1 MDKNKIITLA
11 LQKPNK
17 IVTLINVSD
26 NHVPKAD
33 LESNKNK
40 IPKAMVQHFPD
51 IQWGN
56 IDNNKQAK
64 ERNADELKGEAPSK
78 DTPRYEAED
87 GNSLPIIDEKE
98 SLTAEKK

>member
-1 MDKNKIITLA
+1 MTF
-11 LQKPNK
+11 
-17 IVTLINVSD
+17 INVSD
-26 NHVPKAD
+26 NYIPKAE
-33 LESNKNK
+33 LESNENK
-40 IPKAMVQHFPD
+40 SPKALAQHFPD
-51 IQWGN
+51 VQGGN
-56 IDNNKQAK
+56 IDNNKEAK